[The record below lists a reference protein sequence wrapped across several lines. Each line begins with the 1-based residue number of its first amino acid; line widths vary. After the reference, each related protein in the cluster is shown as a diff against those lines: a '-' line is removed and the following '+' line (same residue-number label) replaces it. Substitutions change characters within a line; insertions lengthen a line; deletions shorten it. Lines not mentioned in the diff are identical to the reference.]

1 MPSFWTFVLYT
12 SQSIGTLGNKWHEKV
27 KFSEKNGCSPGGW
40 ELAGFQASQLFHGWS
55 LVWLFLNSITAYELQ
70 LQDSRLLPAQCPL
83 SCLSSLKCSG
93 SGQFS
98 RATIFR
104 NPSIYDCLLA
114 ASCFPES
121 AGIWY
126 PLFSLTLQTGWNDR
140 WKGSRT
146 ELWVSLS
153 LLESRVQSLLLRKC
167 ENGFNSFFLNPQ
179 WTFGN
184 IIKPLR
190 NLEKKSPRLWNRK
203 SVAEWSWGRTQRGV
217 EKPARHL
224 HLGISNKPT
233 LVTHQVHP
241 LIKE

>member
-1 MPSFWTFVLYT
+1 MRAHGTFLLTSILIGVTAKTGECMPSFWTFVLYT

-27 KFSEKNGCSPGGW
+27 KFSDKNGCSPGGW
-40 ELAGFQASQLFHGWS
+40 ELAGFQAFQLFHGWS

-98 RATIFR
+98 RTTISR
-104 NPSIYDCLLA
+104 NLSIYDCLLT

-140 WKGSRT
+140 WKRSRT
-146 ELWVSLS
+146 ELWVSALAFHCWS
-153 LLESRVQSLLLRKC
+153 PGFRVFLWANVKMGLIV
-167 ENGFNSFFLNPQ
+167 SF
-179 WTFGN
+179 
-184 IIKPLR
+184 
-190 NLEKKSPRLWNRK
+190 
-203 SVAEWSWGRTQRGV
+203 
-217 EKPARHL
+217 
-224 HLGISNKPT
+224 
-233 LVTHQVHP
+233 
-241 LIKE
+241 